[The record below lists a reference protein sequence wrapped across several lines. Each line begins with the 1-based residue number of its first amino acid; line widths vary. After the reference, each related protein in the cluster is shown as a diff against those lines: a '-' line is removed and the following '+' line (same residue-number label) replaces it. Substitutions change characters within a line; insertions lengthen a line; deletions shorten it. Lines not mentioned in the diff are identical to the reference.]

1 MIEILSKDLLGRITK
16 FKTKTGV
23 VETPAFLP
31 VVHPLRELISP
42 KQMYRTFKCKAIITN
57 AYLLFK
63 EKEGNIHSL
72 LDFPGTIMTD
82 SGAYQLLVYGEI
94 DVGPSQIIQFQE
106 RIGSDIAV
114 ILDIPTGGK
123 STYEQAMATVEETL
137 KRAAESIPQRT
148 RSDIL
153 WVAPVQGGTY
163 PTLVAESARRIS
175 KLDFSIFAIGS
186 PTQLLERY
194 RFAQL
199 VELVM
204 TAKRNLPVDKPVH
217 LFGAGHPII
226 FPLIVAMGCDMFDSA
241 AYALFARNNRV
252 LTSTGTYRLNEIK
265 EEFCYCPTCVQYTVK
280 EIKQL
285 EQGERTRVLAE
296 HNLYVCLQ
304 EISRIK
310 QAIREGRLWRLV
322 ESRLSSHP
330 SIIDAMN
337 QFSLYKDFIEKFSPV
352 TKSKAI
358 FFSSEWS
365 LHQPEVIRHQR
376 KMASYHPPVINQ
388 DILLLMAAPITRP
401 YHSAPE
407 YSKVVISFKKHAPLL
422 LSKLHII
429 FLSPYFGLVPIEL
442 SDIYPLAQNE
452 TPHLFPCNWVSRI
465 IKQVSEYVLRNRC
478 YSTFIGILPND
489 KDWRQISKMCSMF
502 FRNHSKQWICV
513 HTNFTKESLTKEIQH
528 IIKKQYCDYLVSEN

>member
-1 MIEILSKDLLGRITK
+1 MIEILSKDLLGRIAK
-16 FKTKTGV
+16 FKTKTGI

-42 KQMYRTFKCKAIITN
+42 KQMYETFKCKAIITN
-57 AYLLFK
+57 AYLLFR
-63 EKEGNIHSL
+63 EKEERIHSL
-72 LDFPGTIMTD
+72 LDFPGTVMTD
-82 SGAYQLLVYGEI
+82 SGAYQLLVYGEV
-94 DVGPSQIIQFQE
+94 DVAPSQIIQFQE

-114 ILDIPTGGK
+114 ILDTPTGGN
-123 STYEQAMATVEETL
+123 STYKQALATVEETL

-153 WVAPVQGGTY
+153 WVGPIQGGVY
-163 PTLVAESARRIS
+163 PNLVAESARRIAE
-175 KLDFSIFAIGS
+175 LDFSIFAIGS
-186 PTQLLERY
+186 PTQLLESY
-194 RFAQL
+194 RFAKL

-252 LTSTGTYRLNEIK
+252 LTPTGTYRLNEIK
-265 EEFCYCPTCVQYTVK
+265 EEFCICPTCIQYTVA

-285 EQGERTRVLAE
+285 EKTERTRVLAE
-296 HNLYVCLQ
+296 HNLYVCIR

-330 SIIDAMN
+330 SLLDAMN
-337 QFSLYKDFIEKFSPV
+337 QFSLHTDFIEIFSPV

-365 LHQPEVIRHQR
+365 LYQPEVIRHQR
-376 KMASYHPPVINQ
+376 KIAAYNPPSNNQ
-388 DILLLMAAPITRP
+388 DVLVLMAAPAARP

-407 YSKVVISFKKHAPLL
+407 CNKVLSVFEKHAPLL
-422 LSKLHII
+422 LSKLH
-429 FLSPYFGLVPIEL
+429 FVFVSPYFGLVPIEL

-452 TPHLFPCNWVSRI
+452 TPNLFPCNWASRI
-465 IKQVSEYVLRNRC
+465 IRQVSEYVSHNPC
-478 YSTFIGILPND
+478 YSKLIGILPND
-489 KDWRQISKMCSMF
+489 VNWRRISNMLSRF
-502 FRNHSKQWICV
+502 FRNRSIQWMCV
-513 HTNFTKESLTKEIQH
+513 LTNFTKESLTKAIRR
-528 IIKKQYCDYLVSEN
+528 IMKKQQQDYF